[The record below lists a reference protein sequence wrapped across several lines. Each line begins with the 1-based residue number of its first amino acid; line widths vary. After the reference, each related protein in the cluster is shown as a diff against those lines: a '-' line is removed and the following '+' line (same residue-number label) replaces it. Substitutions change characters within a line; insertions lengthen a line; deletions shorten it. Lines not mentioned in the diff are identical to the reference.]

1 MAFKLFWDNHL
12 LFSMLSDGLKAR
24 DSQITVMM
32 NPILGTLAASI
43 NSTQQTIQITPK
55 APLDTEGFLYIGSND
70 VGVEK
75 IYYYYDSTNPY
86 YLTNCTRDY
95 DGKGSSN
102 HILGDEIYSLPESE
116 GQLSRFLRILEPTFD
131 VLYTKTVSLP
141 YLKNPDLCPADL
153 LLYLSTERGWQD
165 LDLTKDEAYQR
176 KFIRFLPDIYRNKG
190 TKDGIENLIWLVGN
204 IKGKVYNYWDFS
216 FLLDEIY
223 GHPAYI
229 SVSAV
234 TGEPDNERI
243 YQVRVPTLN
252 TDYSE
257 VRKFVRYSRPACQ
270 TCEIFWTNFYDD
282 FSVVVPYWSLG
293 PVTTE
298 TLTSDNTLIL
308 ERG

>member
-1 MAFKLFWDNHL
+1 MFWDNHL
-12 LFSMLSDGLKAR
+12 LFKMMPDGLKSK
-24 DSQITVMM
+24 DSKDPTVMM
-32 NPILGTLAASI
+32 NPVLGIIAADI
-43 NSTQQTIQITPK
+43 DSTQQTIQIIPK
-55 APLDTEGFLYIGSND
+55 SMMSTEGFLYIGND
-70 VGVEK
+70 SIGVEK
-75 IYYYYDSTNPY
+75 IYYCYDSTNPY
-86 YLTNCTRDY
+86 YLTNCIRDY
-95 DGKGSSN
+95 DDKGSSS
-102 HILGDEIYSLPESE
+102 HTTGDELYSLPELE
-116 GQLSRFLRILEPTFD
+116 GQLSRFLRIIEPCFD
-131 VLYTKTVSLP
+131 NIYEKTVSLP
-141 YLKNPDLCPADL
+141 NLKNPDLCPADL

-165 LDLTKDEAYQR
+165 LDLTKDESYQR

-190 TKDGIENLIWLVGN
+190 TKSGIESLIWLVGS

-216 FLLDEIY
+216 FLIDELY
-223 GHPAYI
+223 GHPSYLSI
-229 SVSAV
+229 SAI
-234 TGEPDNERI
+234 TGFPDNERI

-298 TLTSDNTLIL
+298 TITANNTLIL